1 MDLNKKVYVC
11 ESNVEDGGVLLHH
24 GEVDLPGDEPLGK
37 HLHSVDT
44 RQQDT
49 PELSLLKIY
58 SNFLRRFIDDFFEDT
73 LSFHHQKGIIF
84 HNIFLYFGHF

>member
-1 MDLNKKVYVC
+1 MDLNKKAHVC

-58 SNFLRRFIDDFFEDT
+58 SHFFKAIY
-73 LSFHHQKGIIF
+73 LWLFWGYSVI
-84 HNIFLYFGHF
+84 